1 MEGKLNLE
9 KLATRIGRYGGK
21 KSHVKIGDIYEI
33 LGVLADIIYAE
44 RGEGVIVNT
53 RLFQAFFQSG
63 RRRAEQRRA
72 RDKRDQFADQRLNT
86 RRTLRSAYPRPA
98 EPMITDPEGK

>member
-1 MEGKLNLE
+1 MRIER
-9 KLATRIGRYGGK
+9 LAT
-21 KSHVKIGDIYEI
+21 KIGKRAKEKEKIKIRDVLTI
-33 LGVLADIIYAE
+33 LHVLADIVYEEKGDLA
-44 RGEGVIVNT
+44 VVNT
-53 RLFQAFFQSG
+53 SLFQAFFQSG

>member
-63 RRRAEQRRA
+63 RRRAAQRKAYERKA
-72 RDKRDQFADQRLNT
+72 KRLQSNIN
-86 RRTLRSAYPRPA
+86 
-98 EPMITDPEGK
+98 E